1 MLRKK
6 YNTDLAEEARNA
18 FMQELA
24 KERKGEPDGVS
35 YEERNFSDFT
45 VSEINILDERGEAL
59 LGKPRGTYVTV
70 GFGDISAVSF
80 SAFESLCKLCAKEIK
95 SIADRIAPKAK
106 SLMLC
111 GIGNAK
117 MTPDAVGPDS
127 LSHAI
132 ITRKLKNDA
141 PEIFEKSGFFDICA
155 VCPGVSAD
163 TGLDASEIIR
173 SAAMS
178 ARPDIIIA
186 VDALAASGAGRLC
199 RTVQISSAGISPGSG
214 IGNASGA
221 ISRES
226 MGVPVI
232 AVGVPTVIEAEFSDG
247 DGESRFFVCPKD
259 IDAQTDKLAKLI
271 GFAVNTAFHQNLPI
285 REMML

>member
-1 MLRKK
+1 MYVKK
-6 YNTDLAEEARNA
+6 FNTDLAEEARSA
-18 FMQELA
+18 FMQEIA
-24 KERKGEPDGVS
+24 KERNGEPDGVS
-35 YEERNFSDFT
+35 YEERNFSGFT

-59 LGKPRGTYVTV
+59 LGKPRGAYVTV
-70 GFGDISAVSF
+70 GFGDINTACF

-95 SIADRIAPKAK
+95 RIADRIAPKAQ

-117 MTPDAVGPDS
+117 MTPDAIGPNS
-127 LSHAI
+127 ISYAV
-132 ITRKLKNDA
+132 ITRKLKNDT
-141 PEIFEKSGFFDICA
+141 PEIFEKSEFFDICA

-163 TGLDASEIIR
+163 TGLDAAEIIR
-173 SAAMS
+173 SAAIS

-186 VDALAASGAGRLC
+186 VDALAASSAGRLC

-247 DGESRFFVCPKD
+247 AGESRFFVCPKD

-271 GFAVNTAFHQNLPI
+271 GFAVNTAFHQNYPI
-285 REMML
+285 NEMML